1 MHIST
6 TKKGGYFVMIREELV
21 KEIERGEKGV
31 TADVEIIAKELR
43 RQYMREWRKKN
54 RDKCN
59 AYLRNWRERNKEK
72 VREYNRRYWL
82 KKALE
87 NGKRTK
93 ETLKLERFLEGLDDD
108 ELRVLKEKLL
118 KE

>member
-43 RQYMREWRKKN
+43 RQYMREWRKKI
-54 RDKCN
+54 
-59 AYLRNWRERNKEK
+59 EIS
-72 VREYNRRYWL
+72 VMHI
-82 KKALE
+82 
-87 NGKRTK
+87 
-93 ETLKLERFLEGLDDD
+93 
-108 ELRVLKEKLL
+108 
-118 KE
+118 